1 MDVRDCMTRN
11 PVTVGPNDSIRKALL
26 LMRQGHIR
34 RLPVVE
40 GKRVVGI
47 LTDRDIWERS
57 PSGSLD
63 GGHHDDGQDLSDHL
77 KVMGIMSLRPLT
89 VAPAMGLGEA
99 ARELRTNHVGALL
112 VVEDGALVGI
122 VTKGDLIDA
131 FVGIDVPDV
140 ISAPG
145 S

>member
-1 MDVRDCMTRN
+1 MDVRECMTRN

-26 LMRQGHIR
+26 LMRHGHVR

-47 LTDRDIWERS
+47 LTDRDISERS

-63 GGHHDDGQDLSDHL
+63 GGHHDDSQDLSDHL
-77 KVMGIMSLRPLT
+77 KVMGIMSLLPLS
-89 VAPAMGLGEA
+89 VAPTTPLVDA
-99 ARELRTNHVGALL
+99 ARELRAHHVGALL

-122 VTKGDLIDA
+122 LTKGDIIDA
-131 FVGIDVPDV
+131 LAGTALPNVV
-140 ISAPG
+140 SARG

>member
-26 LMRQGHIR
+26 LMRQGHVR

-63 GGHHDDGQDLSDHL
+63 GGHHDDAQDLSDHL
-77 KVMGIMSLRPLT
+77 KVMGIMSLRPLS
-89 VAPAMGLGEA
+89 VAPTTALVDA
-99 ARELRTNHVGALL
+99 ARELRAHHLGALL
-112 VVEDGALVGI
+112 VVEDGVLVGI
-122 VTKGDLIDA
+122 LTKGDIIDA
-131 FVGIDVPDV
+131 LAGTALPNVV
-140 ISAPG
+140 SARG

>member
-26 LMRQGHIR
+26 LMRQGHVR

-40 GKRVVGI
+40 GTRVVGI

-57 PSGSLD
+57 PSGGLD
-63 GGHHDDGQDLSDHL
+63 GGHHDDTQDLSDHL
-77 KVMGIMSLRPLT
+77 KVMGIMSLRPVT
-89 VAPAMGLGEA
+89 VAPTTGLVDA
-99 ARELRTNHVGALL
+99 ARELRAHHVGALL
-112 VVEDGALVGI
+112 VVEDGTLVGI
-122 VTKGDLIDA
+122 LTKGDVIDA
-131 FVGIDVPDV
+131 LAGPARPHAV
-140 ISAPG
+140 SARG

>member
-1 MDVRDCMTRN
+1 MDVHECMTRN

-26 LMRQGHIR
+26 LMRQGHVR

-63 GGHHDDGQDLSDHL
+63 GGHHDDTQDLCDHL
-77 KVMGIMSLRPLT
+77 KVMGIMTLRPLT
-89 VAPAMGLGEA
+89 VAPTTALEDA
-99 ARELRTNHVGALL
+99 ARELRAHHVGALL
-112 VVEDGALVGI
+112 VVEDGILVGILTKGDVIDALVG
-122 VTKGDLIDA
+122 TC
-131 FVGIDVPDV
+131 VPDLV
-140 ISAPG
+140 SASG

>member
-1 MDVRDCMTRN
+1 MTRN

-26 LMRQGHIR
+26 LMRQGHVR

-63 GGHHDDGQDLSDHL
+63 GGHHDAAQDLSDHL
-77 KVMGIMSLRPLT
+77 KVMGIMSLRPLS
-89 VAPAMGLGEA
+89 VAPTTALLEA
-99 ARELRTNHVGALL
+99 ARELRAHHLGALL
-112 VVEDGALVGI
+112 VVEDGVLVGI
-122 VTKGDLIDA
+122 LTKGDIIDA
-131 FVGIDVPDV
+131 LAGTALPNVV
-140 ISAPG
+140 SARG